1 MARDIYKGD
10 DEDIVILIRREST
23 QKAVDLS
30 SGVERI
36 KACFTKQTGST
47 PLNVF
52 YLPRTASI
60 TNGSDIITVS
70 VTDIAEGMPVVGT
83 GIPVGAV
90 VLKTPSSTSSP
101 TSAGTVKISMNAS
114 TTNASASLV
123 FGHISITDAPNGEIT
138 ISLHEAETSVLKT
151 SLSGTVTNLMSWEV
165 ETIISGVTKTVQFL
179 KSLNVIARTC

>member
-10 DEDIVILIRREST
+10 DEDIVILLRREST

-47 PLNVF
+47 PLNVY

-60 TNGSDIITVS
+60 TNGSDIIS
-70 VTDIAEGMPVVGT
+70 VNTTDLAEGQPVVGV
-83 GIPVGAV
+83 GIPAGATV
-90 VLKTPSSTSSP
+90 IKTPTSTSSP
-101 TSAGTVKISMNAS
+101 TSAGTVQISLNATAS
-114 TTNASASLV
+114 NASAPLV

-151 SLSGTVTNLMSWEV
+151 SLVGTTTTLMSWEV
-165 ETIISGVTKTVQFL
+165 ETIISGITKTVQFL